1 MQAVGTNVPRKD
13 GMGKATGR
21 ALYADDLVFPG
32 MLHGRTVRSTI
43 PCGRVRSIRFDF
55 DTTGFTIVDH
65 RDIPG
70 RNVCALI
77 ADDQPFLVEAD
88 VRHLAEPIVL
98 LAHADREALLEARV
112 QIEYERATPVFDPE
126 QSTIVLKSLGIDK
139 GDLEGGFASADLIVD
154 GTYRTGHQEHVYIE
168 PNGVVA
174 LPEGGGVAIL
184 GPT

>member
-1 MQAVGTNVPRKD
+1 MPSWKSETSFCFFQAED
-13 GMGKATGR
+13 GMRDVAVTGVQTC
-21 ALYADDLVFPG
+21 ALP
-32 MLHGRTVRSTI
+32 I
-43 PCGRVRSIRFDF
+43 C
-55 DTTGFTIVDH
+55 
-65 RDIPG
+65 
-70 RNVCALI
+70 NVCALI

-112 QIEYERATPVFDPE
+112 EIEYERGTPVFDPE

-139 GDLEGGFASADLIVD
+139 GDLERGFASADLIVD

-174 LPEGGGVAIL
+174 LPEDGGVAIL
-184 GPT
+184 GSIQ